1 MLLEVRHQVPKWGR
15 KLLNEGKVCGE
26 LFQVVDSGYMVVGK
40 GKDKQR
46 GSLGLLFKKKKVCW

>member
-26 LFQVVDSGYMVVGK
+26 LFQGVDSEYVVLGK

-46 GSLGLLFKKKKVCW
+46 GVKPGTSI